1 LISQRRVIRRIKNL
15 SQQLSREYQGCNV
28 LIIGVLKGSFIFMAD
43 LIRGMSIPVECGFIQ
58 ASSYDRGTKSSGRV
72 RISGLERLTIRG
84 REILVVED
92 IIDTGLTMKE
102 IVRNLKRRGAR
113 RVKICALLDKPARR
127 KTDIHPD
134 YLGFTV
140 PDRFLV
146 GFGLD
151 WDEKYR
157 ELPFVGYIKR
167 NADCGVRI
175 AE

>member
-1 LISQRRVIRRIKNL
+1 
-15 SQQLSREYQGCNV
+15 
-28 LIIGVLKGSFIFMAD
+28 
-43 LIRGMSIPVECGFIQ
+43 
-58 ASSYDRGTKSSGRV
+58 
-72 RISGLERLTIRG
+72 
-84 REILVVED
+84 
-92 IIDTGLTMKE
+92 
-102 IVRNLKRRGAR
+102 
-113 RVKICALLDKPARR
+113 VKICALLDKPARR